1 MYYITH
7 FISLFPFS
15 FSLFLSSKLG
25 ANMRQQQRYP
35 PLFSSYYALCAILYR
50 DSVSSIL
57 FSITDLIFSVFM
69 FHTFRMFH
77 ANFQS
82 LSNNLPHRITAY
94 PSRSNR
100 LSCSVVYSASSFH
113 QLIFDT
119 LHPSPFRAGIIA
131 ILLHANSLSLSFV
144 PPLVARN
151 TVLVPL
157 SFLVPQIHRSSS
169 DRLACTVF
177 FFLSSFPPSIVYRSF
192 YLSPYPSHFSPY
204 TPPSQVPREQFCSPL
219 LVSLSFLTRVTHDV
233 FFFAAL
239 RPSSV
244 YLCPSPVP
252 RITVL
257 LPPVESNNSFPFS
270 PNRVPPRPI
279 HGRPTRLSSFHV
291 GWLSLLHP
299 SLSLPWNQCTPEQ
312 RRERGLVGGLC
323 RTPAAWPTH
332 RNKFHPPTLPLTH
345 FCRAIIRCELESRRV
360 AYLAA
365 GSPFLPLSLSL
376 FLDRVREEGERKREK
391 MRSFPPRLFFRF
403 TASREKKKEG
413 INKEKAT
420 FRTRA
425 KIQRCG
431 DE

>member
-1 MYYITH
+1 MLI
-7 FISLFPFS
+7 
-15 FSLFLSSKLG
+15 LFLSLSFHHSLLVIPSLSL
-25 ANMRQQQRYP
+25 YP
-35 PLFSSYYALCAILYR
+35 SSSHKYIAPPP
-50 DSVSSIL
+50 
-57 FSITDLIFSVFM
+57 TDLRAQFFFSLVVP
-69 FHTFRMFH
+69 
-77 ANFQS
+77 S
-82 LSNNLPHRITAY
+82 KYRI
-94 PSRSNR
+94 
-100 LSCSVVYSASSFH
+100 SF
-113 QLIFDT
+113 
-119 LHPSPFRAGIIA
+119 
-131 ILLHANSLSLSFV
+131 LLSLSLS
-144 PPLVARN
+144 LSLL
-151 TVLVPL
+151 TVYT
-157 SFLVPQIHRSSS
+157 SFSGSTGTILFPSP
-169 DRLACTVF
+169 RL
-177 FFLSSFPPSIVYRSF
+177 SIVSDSR
-192 YLSPYPSHFSPY
+192 HA
-204 TPPSQVPREQFCSPL
+204 R
-219 LVSLSFLTRVTHDV
+219 R

-365 GSPFLPLSLSL
+365 GSPFLSLSLSHSPST
-376 FLDRVREEGERKREK
+376 E
-391 MRSFPPRLFFRF
+391 
-403 TASREKKKEG
+403 
-413 INKEKAT
+413 
-420 FRTRA
+420 
-425 KIQRCG
+425 
-431 DE
+431 